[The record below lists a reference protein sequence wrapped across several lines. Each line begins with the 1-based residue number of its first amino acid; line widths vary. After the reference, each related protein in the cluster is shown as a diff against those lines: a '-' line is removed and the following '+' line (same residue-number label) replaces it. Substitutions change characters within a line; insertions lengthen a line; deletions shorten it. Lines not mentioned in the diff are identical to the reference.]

1 MAGTV
6 TKSYVVAPDTI
17 LTPVIGLLA
26 EKPEK
31 VTVTVSP
38 YPPVVGLRTILDEIV
53 NDVDALL
60 PDVSEALIVWGPLA
74 LEGALIVTFIV
85 PVAEAV
91 VLTAGVKA
99 ALSHRMETGAPGA

>member
-1 MAGTV
+1 V
-6 TKSYVVAPDTI
+6 PDVI
-17 LTPVIGLLA
+17 LTEAICVLA
-26 EKPEK
+26 ANPEK
-31 VTVTVSP
+31 VTVIVSP
-38 YPPVVGLRTILDEIV
+38 YPPVVGVSAILDEIV
-53 NDVDALL
+53 NEVDALL

-99 ALSHRMETGAPGA
+99 ALSNKIETGAPGA